1 MVQVVKAGFPR
12 FGLSIHRS
20 VERACYIFC
29 NNSFVLQFAFLDDIS
44 FLIPADMEVIYCM
57 TNTYTEEK
65 TAHGVVSEVDGLG
78 TFEVVFVDFLAASC
92 LNTIGD

>member
-1 MVQVVKAGFPR
+1 MVQVVKACFPR

-20 VERACYIFC
+20 VERACYIFATTWRRIAHL
-29 NNSFVLQFAFLDDIS
+29 SHH
-44 FLIPADMEVIYCM
+44 PADMEVIYCM

-78 TFEVVFVDFLAASC
+78 PSRSYL
-92 LNTIGD
+92 

>member
-1 MVQVVKAGFPR
+1 
-12 FGLSIHRS
+12 
-20 VERACYIFC
+20 
-29 NNSFVLQFAFLDDIS
+29 
-44 FLIPADMEVIYCM
+44 MEVIYCM

>member
-1 MVQVVKAGFPR
+1 M
-12 FGLSIHRS
+12 S
-20 VERACYIFC
+20 VI
-29 NNSFVLQFAFLDDIS
+29 
-44 FLIPADMEVIYCM
+44 IPADMEVIYCM